1 METNIIN
8 SVAPPTD
15 ATNRKPSPDLDKNAF
30 LQLMV
35 AQLQHQDPTAP
46 ADANAMMNSMSQM
59 STVEQLTNLATTAAA
74 QAKDIKMSRSE
85 ALVGH
90 TVTYINADKQQVTGV
105 VQAVDVSGDAPK
117 LTIDGVADIDPA
129 TLSEVR

>member
-1 METNIIN
+1 MQTNIIN
-8 SVAPPTD
+8 AVAPPTD
-15 ATNRKPSPDLDKNAF
+15 ATNRKPSPDLDKDAF

-46 ADANAMMNSMSQM
+46 QDSTAMMAQMSQM
-59 STVEQLTNLATTAAA
+59 AMVEQLTNLSTTATA
-74 QAKDIKMSRSE
+74 QAKDIKMTRSE

-90 TVTYINADKQQVTGV
+90 SVTYINGSGQTVSGT
-105 VQAVDVSGDAPK
+105 VQKVDVSGDAPK
-117 LTIDGVADIDPA
+117 LTIDGVSGIDPA